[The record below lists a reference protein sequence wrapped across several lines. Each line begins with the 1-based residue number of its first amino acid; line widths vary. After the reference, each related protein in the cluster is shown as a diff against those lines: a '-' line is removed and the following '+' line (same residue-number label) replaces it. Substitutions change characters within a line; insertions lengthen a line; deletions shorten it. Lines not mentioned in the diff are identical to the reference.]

1 MKNVKIIIADKNIQ
15 NIEYVLNKIVNKRNN
30 FKTYVATTNEEILD
44 IISNTQINAIL
55 SNKKLKITSKI
66 QIPIF
71 NVIEEKTEN
80 SKIDECLTEINKK
93 EIIENEI
100 KNDIIKQL
108 LLLGYNFKHKGTHYL
123 IESIIYIYKK
133 EQMELV
139 DNLEK
144 NVYKYIAIRNNTT
157 MINVKTNIIK
167 ATNYVYRYQ
176 DKEVLYK
183 YFSINIKVTTKL
195 VISTI
200 LNKLIL

>member
-15 NIEYVLNKIVNKRNN
+15 NIEYVLNKIINKRNN

-55 SNKKLKITSKI
+55 SNKELKITSNKI

-93 EIIENEI
+93 AKIEDEI

-123 IESIIYIYKK
+123 IESII
-133 EQMELV
+133 
-139 DNLEK
+139 
-144 NVYKYIAIRNNTT
+144 
-157 MINVKTNIIK
+157 
-167 ATNYVYRYQ
+167 
-176 DKEVLYK
+176 
-183 YFSINIKVTTKL
+183 
-195 VISTI
+195 
-200 LNKLIL
+200 